1 MIYGA
6 DRIVQMPVMQLYDTG
21 LMQQAVQNAR
31 YMYDKA
37 EKRMD
42 DFYEKYGEF
51 MSPFQKDMDR
61 YQQIVGAVRDGID
74 QLYASGEDPLRTAT
88 GRAKMAQLIRSVD
101 PAEMSRM
108 KANAKM
114 GYEYLSGIE
123 KARAKGEY
131 DEDFENYLLTHG
143 GPGLFNDFSSA
154 DGAMWN
160 RPMPGVYKDLNSW
173 THHLFDDMELSYDDA
188 LTKKYPGYLAYTKSR
203 DTMNTIVD
211 NNIAEMLKT
220 DLGQYQLD
228 SIMNSIPG
236 DNPNKR
242 QMAIQELKRRIV
254 DANWE
259 EGRVKLESDPYAV
272 ARYNHRLSSGSGR
285 GGGGGNSSQKLSY
298 NYLTGVFTRGISN
311 SFGYDPITQGEQ
323 AANNLLKNQVR
334 FGNEIAKHYPY
345 TKGGSRNRDLQ
356 YVNRFT
362 TWEAP
367 EMFSFALTRQPVN
380 KTGGVYMTPDDIK
393 RLHTTQ
399 DVVSNTYGYTN
410 KRVTTDKSKIPT
422 PIVVRGTDDDDIW
435 TSNIIMQ
442 PYRDVY
448 TSYQKHGSIDS
459 QWKVQLYDS
468 ETGKVV
474 GDYWY
479 DLPMQTERNEDVP
492 RLNEWRRDTKTG
504 EYFLPKTSKGKR
516 RDLPKLG
523 VSKKA
528 SGYYEVSSL
537 NTNKHLGV
545 TKHDLDRNTSFAE
558 ESISAEPQWK

>member
-1 MIYGA
+1 
-6 DRIVQMPVMQLYDTG
+6 MQLYDTG
-21 LMQQAVQNAR
+21 LMQQAVENAR

-61 YQQIVGAVRDGID
+61 YQQIVGAVRNGID

-242 QMAIQELKRRIV
+242 QIAIQELKRRIV

-272 ARYNHRLSSGSGR
+272 ARYNHRLSGGSGR
-285 GGGGGNSSQKLSY
+285 GSGGGNSSQKLSY
-298 NYLTGVFTRGISN
+298 NYLTGVFKRGISN
-311 SFGYDPITQGEQ
+311 SFGYDPTTQGEQ
-323 AANNLLKNQVR
+323 AANNLLRNQVR
-334 FGNEIAKHYPY
+334 FGNEIAKNYPY
-345 TKGGSRNRDLQ
+345 TNGGSRNRDLQ

-435 TSNIIMQ
+435 TSNIVMQ

-468 ETGKVV
+468 ETGKVI

-479 DLPMQTERNEDVP
+479 DLPMSTEQNEDIP

-504 EYFLPKTSKGKR
+504 EYFLPKTKDGKR

-523 VSKKA
+523 VSRKA
-528 SGYYEVSSL
+528 AGYYEVSSL

-545 TKHDLDRNTSFAE
+545 TKNDLDRNTSFAE
-558 ESISAEPQWK
+558 ESISAEPWWK